1 MFVLSVRWQ
10 RVRSYPFSVSTSIS
24 AQPLALIHCDLWGT
38 SPELSIC
45 GYSYCISFIDDCT
58 KYVWLYPLTTKSE
71 AFVTFLKFKTYVE
84 NMLSF
89 KIKAPHSDGG
99 GVSQAQHSNIFWKL
113 MGLHIVSRVLTHP
126 SKMALQK
133 ESTAI
138 LLKWALLY

>member
-24 AQPLALIHCDLWGT
+24 SQPLALIQCDLWGS
-38 SPELSIC
+38 SPELSIS
-45 GYSYCISFIDDCT
+45 GYSYYISFIDDCT

-113 MGLHIVSRVLTHP
+113 MGLHIVSH
-126 SKMALQK
+126 ALH
-133 ESTAI
+133 TRA
-138 LLKWALLY
+138 KWHCRKKALSYC